1 MDLHMLARRA
11 ARGLQALAVAV
22 ASMSLGAQAAKPD
35 AGFEARFAPLYAT
48 VFSEGGSFSG
58 RAMSA
63 DLQALEPLLKKPGVV
78 ARDAFRLYYTQASV
92 YARRNM
98 PKEAAKA
105 ASTALA
111 ALPAPQTDPELSYAQ
126 FFLRYSSIRWLADA
140 GQHAVALKQVKA
152 LQAQYPLQQIA
163 VLPAEMRWD
172 ESVKPSRPLNFPSQ
186 MQILGIYEDEGY
198 LLHELGQFREARQA
212 NERLLPVA
220 RERLNDMGKLQQIRG
235 VLTNIAQNCYELG
248 DLKQAGA
255 YLQERLQ
262 IAQTAQDHATVYD
275 SYFQLM
281 VLAHEQKQEP
291 QARQWLARYE
301 QYALNQKDSQQQTRA
316 RELLTEL
323 EQRNAGHPG
332 K

>member
-1 MDLHMLARRA
+1 MDLHMLARHT
-11 ARGLQALAVAV
+11 ARGFQALAVAA
-22 ASMSLGAQAAKPD
+22 ASMSPSAQAARSA

-63 DLQALEPLLKKPGVV
+63 DLQALEPLLKTPGVV

-98 PKEAAKA
+98 PEEAAKA
-105 ASTALA
+105 AGSALA
-111 ALPAPQTDPELSYAQ
+111 ALPGPQADTELSYAQ
-126 FFLRYSSIRWLADA
+126 FFLRYSGIRWLADA
-140 GQHAVALKQVKA
+140 GQHVAALRQVKA
-152 LQAQYPLQQIA
+152 FQALYPLPQIA
-163 VLPAEMRWD
+163 RLPAEMRWD
-172 ESVKPSRPLNFPSQ
+172 SSVKPARARDFPSQ
-186 MQILGIYEDEGY
+186 MQILGVYEDEGY
-198 LLHELGQFREARQA
+198 LLHELGRFREARLA
-212 NERLLPVA
+212 NERLLPIA
-220 RERLNDMGKLQQIRG
+220 RARLSAMGKLPQLRG

-248 DLKQAGA
+248 DLKQAAA

-262 IAQTAQDHATVYD
+262 IAQTAQDHVTVYD

-281 VLAHEQKQEP
+281 VLAHEQQQEP

-301 QYALNQKDSQQQTRA
+301 QYALSQKDSEHQARA
-316 RELLTEL
+316 RELLAEL
-323 EQRNAGHPG
+323 EQRNARHPG

>member
-1 MDLHMLARRA
+1 MDLHMLARRT
-11 ARGLQALAVAV
+11 ARGFQALAVAA
-22 ASMSLGAQAAKPD
+22 ASMSLGAAAKPD
-35 AGFEARFAPLYAT
+35 AGFQTRFAPLYAT

-92 YARRNM
+92 YARRGM
-98 PKEAAKA
+98 SKEAAKA
-105 ASTALA
+105 ASTALT

-140 GQHAVALKQVKA
+140 GQHAAALKQVKA

-163 VLPAEMRWD
+163 GLPAEMRWD
-172 ESVKPSRPLNFPSQ
+172 ESAKPARALDFPSQ

-198 LLHELGQFREARQA
+198 LLHELGRFREARQA

-262 IAQTAQDHATVYD
+262 IAQTAQDHASVYD

-301 QYALNQKDSQQQTRA
+301 QYALDQKDSEQQTRA

-323 EQRNAGHPG
+323 EQRTTGHRP
-332 K
+332 

>member
-1 MDLHMLARRA
+1 MGLNMLARHA
-11 ARGLQALAVAV
+11 ARGMKALAVAA
-22 ASMSLGAQAAKPD
+22 ASMSLSTQAAKPD

-63 DLQALEPLLKKPGVV
+63 DLQALEPLLKKPGFA
-78 ARDAFRLYYTQASV
+78 ARDIFRLYYTQASV
-92 YARRNM
+92 YARRGM
-98 PKEAAKA
+98 PKEAAEA
-105 ASTALA
+105 AQTALT
-111 ALPAPQTDPELSYAQ
+111 ALSGTQDPELSYAH

-140 GQHAVALKQVKA
+140 GHHAAALKQVKA
-152 LQAQYPLQQIA
+152 FQAQYPLPQIA
-163 VLPAEMRWD
+163 GLPAEMRWD
-172 ESVKPSRPLNFPSQ
+172 ESVKPARALDFPSQ
-186 MQILGIYEDEGY
+186 MQILGAYEDEGY
-198 LLHELGQFREARQA
+198 LLHELGRFREARQA

-220 RERLNDMGKLQQIRG
+220 RERLKAMGKLQQIRG

-262 IAQTAQDHATVYD
+262 IAQAAQDHDTVYD

-316 RELLTEL
+316 KELLAEL
-323 EQRNAGHPG
+323 EQRNAGRPG